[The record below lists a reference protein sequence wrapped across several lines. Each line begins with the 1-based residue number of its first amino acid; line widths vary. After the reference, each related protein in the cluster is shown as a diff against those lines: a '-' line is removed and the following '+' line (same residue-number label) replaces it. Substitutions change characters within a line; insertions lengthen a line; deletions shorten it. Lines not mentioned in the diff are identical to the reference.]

1 MKQYRMQFCYPP
13 APRGFRDEDFFYYF
27 DGNNTLALAQP
38 IPALD
43 AIRNIALPLHRDAP
57 FIWRGTKVFSDQPAL
72 GVEFRTPDGELM
84 SDDVQPLYQS
94 FWPGGFLIAGTVPVT
109 MEPGIECPLGAVI
122 QLDLANLS
130 GTPIIDPTT
139 AVLLMGV
146 KRWRVQA

>member
-1 MKQYRMQFCYPP
+1 MRYRAQFPFRP
-13 APRGFRDEDFFYYF
+13 APKGFRDEDFFYYF

-57 FIWRGTKVFSDQPAL
+57 FIWRGTKVLSDQPAL

-94 FWPGGFLIAGTVPVT
+94 FWPGGFAIVGTVPVAN
-109 MEPGIECPLGAVI
+109 EPGIECPLGAVI

-130 GTPIIDPTT
+130 AAPIVDQHT

-146 KRWRVQA
+146 KRWRIQA